1 MPKKTV
7 EFDEGWADELIAD
20 GTLTKE
26 DVDRLMAGIIDIVTN
41 WEDLDDD
48 LKPKE
53 NDEKH

>member
-7 EFDEGWADELIAD
+7 EFDEDWADELIAD

-48 LKPKE
+48 LKPKD
-53 NDEKH
+53 NNEKH